1 MAMWAISGVSTMNNA
16 LTQTWGNDSQV
27 ETSKQT
33 ETPKEWVKQA
43 DWITGVQTMT
53 KKAVSTI
60 WDSEKASRDL
70 RNQAEKK
77 WETVSVMV

>member
-1 MAMWAISGVSTMNNA
+1 MAMWAISGVSTMNQA

-53 KKAVSTI
+53 KKAVAAI
-60 WDSEKASRDL
+60 WNSEDSARTE
-70 RNQAEKK
+70 RNKAEKK
-77 WETVSVMV
+77 WENVSVMA